1 MLLLD
6 AFHCLLIC
14 LEMKYV
20 PDCLNL
26 PYSSSSSE
34 EEEGE
39 GERRGKIY
47 KEKTTAA
54 LSAAT
59 AAPAAADLGNYFF
72 LAAVETK
79 TFTEGFST
87 LVAEIQVADFMPAQT
102 WAGLARINRQQ
113 RNFTTAKYKFHKSFF
128 SFICFSQTVPMKKR
142 ATQGSRAWLVPL
154 HLSVPG
160 RRNRSYIAP

>member
-26 PYSSSSSE
+26 PYSSSSSEEEE

-72 LAAVETK
+72 LAALETK

-142 ATQGSRAWLVPL
+142 ATQ
-154 HLSVPG
+154 
-160 RRNRSYIAP
+160 

>member
-34 EEEGE
+34 EEEEEEGE

-59 AAPAAADLGNYFF
+59 AAADLSNYFF

-142 ATQGSRAWLVPL
+142 ATQ
-154 HLSVPG
+154 
-160 RRNRSYIAP
+160 

>member
-1 MLLLD
+1 
-6 AFHCLLIC
+6 
-14 LEMKYV
+14 MKYV

-26 PYSSSSSE
+26 PYSSSSSEEEE

-59 AAPAAADLGNYFF
+59 AAPAAPAAADLGNYFF

>member
-1 MLLLD
+1 
-6 AFHCLLIC
+6 
-14 LEMKYV
+14 MKYV

-26 PYSSSSSE
+26 PYSSSSSEEEE

-113 RNFTTAKYKFHKSFF
+113 RNFTTAKFKFHKSFF